1 MEYQAR
7 VLNQSNAFSID
18 TPYTTRKPADISPAE
33 LIDDRLQTNQRVL
46 TVEAAIDLAIKCSP
60 TYQKYKEDLYT
71 AALNLSGERHLY
83 NPQLAASGTGT
94 WQRNSDGT
102 ESGTVGSSLGASQ
115 TWLLQTGGKLTV
127 NLLNNFLHYYI
138 GSPQETVATTV
149 SATFAQPLLRGFG
162 RNNQALEDL
171 TMAQRNMVYAVR
183 NYSYNQDQFALNV
196 ADAYFSLLVQKDEI
210 RNRYTNYLA
219 RVQSTKRMEARS
231 VDRESMASVDTTRQS
246 ELSAKSSYVDAVA
259 SYRTA
264 LDAFKI
270 RLGIPVADKVVL
282 DDTALDEVKKT
293 GLVLA
298 PVDSD
303 MAYRLAVQKQLQTL
317 NEIDRFE
324 DAKRKVRIAADQL
337 KPGLDVTSQVSLQ
350 SEGPADYTRFNA
362 DQARA
367 NAVLQLNLPVDRVP
381 LANAYRAALITF
393 ESSLRGFTSTLDT
406 LRQNIES
413 GLRTL
418 EQRRQTYQIQ
428 KVASELANR
437 RLLNQTLLLE
447 FGQTSALDLVDAQ
460 NAQIDAQNAVT
471 QALLDYQ
478 TARLQLMLVIGA
490 LDTEKPKF
498 WLADHLAGF
507 LPGGTEAS
515 TQSAA
520 AGPAAEQ
527 PVVPPEES
535 FKN

>member
-1 MEYQAR
+1 
-7 VLNQSNAFSID
+7 
-18 TPYTTRKPADISPAE
+18 
-33 LIDDRLQTNQRVL
+33 
-46 TVEAAIDLAIKCSP
+46 
-60 TYQKYKEDLYT
+60 
-71 AALNLSGERHLY
+71 
-83 NPQLAASGTGT
+83 
-94 WQRNSDGT
+94 
-102 ESGTVGSSLGASQ
+102 
-115 TWLLQTGGKLTV
+115 
-127 NLLNNFLHYYI
+127 
-138 GSPQETVATTV
+138 
-149 SATFAQPLLRGFG
+149 
-162 RNNQALEDL
+162 
-171 TMAQRNMVYAVR
+171 
-183 NYSYNQDQFALNV
+183 
-196 ADAYFSLLVQKDEI
+196 
-210 RNRYTNYLA
+210 
-219 RVQSTKRMEARS
+219 
-231 VDRESMASVDTTRQS
+231 VDTARQS
-246 ELSAKSSYVDAVA
+246 ELSAKNSYVDTVA

-270 RLGIPVADKVVL
+270 RLGIPVADRVDL
-282 DDTALDEVKKT
+282 DDTALEEVKKT

-303 MAYRLAVQKQLQTL
+303 AAYRLAVQKQLPTL

-324 DAKRKVRIAADQL
+324 DAKRKVWIAADQL
-337 KPGLDVTSQVSLQ
+337 KPGLDLTSTVSLQ
-350 SEGPADYTRFNA
+350 SEPPSDYTRFNA

-367 NAVLQLNLPVDRVP
+367 NAVLQLSLPVDRVP
-381 LANAYRAALITF
+381 LANTYRAALISF
-393 ESSLRGFTSTLDT
+393 ESSLRSFTSTLDT

-428 KVASELANR
+428 QVASELANR

-498 WLADHLAGF
+498 WLADHMAGF
-507 LPGGTEAS
+507 LPGGTPAS
-515 TQSAA
+515 NQSTT
-520 AGPAAEQ
+520 AGPGTEQ